1 MLCLK
6 SMALTLSRFLLIYS
20 VVSAFAACLT
30 STVPPFVLSLSPLSD
45 NIFLRVKSWVF
56 PNLGIAIFLPLKSF
70 KSLITTPFLDTKISL

>member
-45 NIFLRVKSWVF
+45 NIFLRVKS
-56 PNLGIAIFLPLKSF
+56 
-70 KSLITTPFLDTKISL
+70 